1 MIRPSLLPMNTSRS
15 VPILCPAIT
24 AAIQPLPALG
34 AEGPSG
40 RDRQSRATEQINLS
54 EGHELSL
61 FAAEDQIYSPS
72 GIELGK

>member
-1 MIRPSLLPMNTSRS
+1 MIRFSPLLMITSLAVAVLA
-15 VPILCPAIT
+15 CAIT

-40 RDRQSRATEQINLS
+40 RDRQSRATEQINLR
-54 EGHELSL
+54 EGLELSL